1 MINKKVYKKLSRF
14 YTAGFD
20 NLMKLVVLDSMRENK
35 GYFGLPLRSFT
46 VEFCTLRTIKK
57 EGFFLDMF
65 IIIIITH

>member
-20 NLMKLVVLDSMRENK
+20 NLMKLVVLDSMREN
-35 GYFGLPLRSFT
+35 GLPLRSFT